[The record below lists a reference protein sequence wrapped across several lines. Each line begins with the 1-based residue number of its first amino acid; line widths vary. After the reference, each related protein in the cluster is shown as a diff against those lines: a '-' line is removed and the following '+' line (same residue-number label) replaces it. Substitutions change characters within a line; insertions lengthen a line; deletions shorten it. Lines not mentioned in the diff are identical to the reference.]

1 MYEVKALEL
10 VNKYYTLLNPNFP
23 NINVL
28 FEDCKKCALI
38 AVDEFIIE
46 NEYEDENRI
55 FWNMVKQKINKL

>member
-1 MYEVKALEL
+1 MDEVKALEL

-38 AVDEFIIE
+38 TAEEMINEFE
-46 NEYEDENRI
+46 FEEDILI
-55 FWNMVKQKINKL
+55 FWQMVKQKINRL